1 MSSQRSL
8 IKEQIKNNSRYSFI
22 FIFCIG
28 ILIVG
33 QMINLQVNKKTK
45 LLAEVEKIQSK
56 ERRIKATRGNIYA
69 ADGKSLLATSVPKYR
84 VGIDPNQS
92 KQKYF
97 DKNIDSLCIKL
108 SGFFGD
114 LSPEQ
119 YKEKIRNARI
129 NKKIRFVPFG
139 GRLIDHQEKIS
150 IQKFPMFRD
159 GDLKGGGKFE
169 KIENRFMP
177 FGSMA
182 GRTIGRLDRDSQS
195 RGEFGVEFSFNNYL
209 SGNDGKGIYERLA
222 GGTWKPINSESDVDA
237 EPGLDVITT
246 LDVNFQDIAE
256 SALRNQVR
264 ATNAKYGAAIVMEI
278 ATGEIKAMT
287 NISKRETP
295 KETVFVEDYNYVVR
309 GGTDPGSTFKLPT
322 MVALLEKAKLKEND
336 FAVDCQGKI
345 RYNNLDLTCSH
356 EHGTLTVKEVFEQ
369 SCNVGI
375 FVLMRQ
381 HFGFSD
387 ADDYIAYLRKFKLD
401 KPVGFQLKGEIDPI
415 IKSKQSQTF
424 SKTTIPWMS
433 IGYETRMT
441 PMQMLTFYNAIANK
455 GQWIQ
460 PIIVKEVRA
469 ANQVIHKFEAN
480 KISEPI
486 CSAQTVK
493 LAMNMMK
500 GVVENGTAKGVSIGI
515 CKIAGKTGTSQKRGP
530 EGYKPGKYYTAF
542 IGYFPADNPKY
553 SCAVVIDE
561 PVGSNVYAADV
572 CAPVFRQIAD
582 KIFAYDIKIH
592 PTFVKKVDYSK
603 IIRHALL
610 GQAEDLKVISDKL
623 GFINSPDESG
633 YFASSIN
640 KKDSVVWIKQNEY
653 KESNLPNLIGMTL
666 KDAVPLLENKGYKIK
681 FQGIGKVK
689 HYAIVDK
696 KTMNLVLD

>member
-1 MSSQRSL
+1 MQFYK
-8 IKEQIKNNSRYSFI
+8 KE
-22 FIFCIG
+22 
-28 ILIVG
+28 
-33 QMINLQVNKKTK
+33 K
-45 LLAEVEKIQSK
+45 LLAQVEKIQNK

-69 ADGKSLLATSVPKYR
+69 SDGKSLLATSVPKYR
-84 VGIDPNQS
+84 VGIDPNQA

-108 SGFFGD
+108 SNFFGD
-114 LSPEQ
+114 MTAQ
-119 YKEKIRNARI
+119 DYKEKITNARI

-139 GRLIDHQEKIS
+139 GRLIDHQEKMAI
-150 IQKFPMFRD
+150 KRFPMFRD

-169 KIENRFMP
+169 KIENRFLP

-182 GRTIGRLDRDSQS
+182 GRTIGRLDRDTQS
-195 RGEFGVEFSFNNYL
+195 KGEFGIEFSFNNYL
-209 SGNDGKGIYERLA
+209 SGHDGKGLYERLA
-222 GGTWKPINSESDVDA
+222 GGTWKPVNSQTDVDA
-237 EPGLDVITT
+237 EPGLDVIST
-246 LDVNFQDIAE
+246 LDVNFQDIVE

-295 KETVFVEDYNYVVR
+295 TETVFVEDFNYLVR

-322 MVALLEKAKLKEND
+322 MVALLEKAKLNEDD
-336 FAVDCQGKI
+336 FAVDCLGKI

-356 EHGTLTVKEVFEQ
+356 EHGKLTVKQVFEQ

-387 ADDYIAYLRKFKLD
+387 AEDYISYLRKFKLD
-401 KPVGFQLKGEIDPI
+401 KPVGFQLKGETEPI
-415 IKSKQSQTF
+415 IKNKQSSTF

-441 PMQMLTFYNAIANK
+441 PMQMLTFYNAVANK
-455 GQWIQ
+455 GQWVQ
-460 PIIVKEVRA
+460 PIIVKEVRS
-469 ANQVIHKFEAN
+469 ANQVIHKFEPN
-480 KISEPI
+480 KITEPI
-486 CSAQTVK
+486 CSPQTVK
-493 LAMNMMK
+493 MAMRMMQ
-500 GVVENGTAKGVSIGI
+500 GVVENGTAKGVNIGI

-530 EGYKPGKYYTAF
+530 NGYKPGKYYTAF
-542 IGYFPADNPKY
+542 IGYFPAENPKY

-592 PTFVKKVDYSK
+592 PTLVKTSNFSK
-603 IIRHALL
+603 ILKHANV
-610 GQAEDLKVISDKL
+610 GQAEDFKTITDKL
-623 GFINSPDESG
+623 GFVSAPEESG
-633 YFASSIN
+633 IYSTLLVKN
-640 KKDSVVWIKQNEY
+640 DSVVWKKRFES
-653 KESNLPNLIGMTL
+653 KESNLPDLTGLTL
-666 KDAVPLLENKGYKIK
+666 RDAVPLLENKGYRIK
-681 FQGIGKVK
+681 YQGIGKIK
-689 HYAIVDK
+689 HYGIVDK
-696 KTMNLVLD
+696 KVMNLVLE